1 MEFLQTGEVARQ
13 ADVNV
18 ETLRFYERRGILPEP
33 PRRESGY
40 REYPPETVDL
50 IRSIKRAQELG
61 FSLKEIRELLDLR
74 QGSRRA
80 TGQVPRLV
88 KAKIAEIEHK
98 IRDLEA
104 MNQALAGLLG
114 ACEKKAARAC
124 CPIIESLS
132 GPPSGGRSTQ

>member
-1 MEFLQTGEVARQ
+1 MTFLRTGEVARQ
-13 ADVNV
+13 AEVNV

-40 REYPPETVDL
+40 REYPPDTVEL
-50 IRSIKRAQELG
+50 IRFIKRAQELG
-61 FSLKEIRELLDLR
+61 FSLKEIRGLLDLR
-74 QGSRRA
+74 QGPRRA
-80 TGQVPRLV
+80 TGQVPALV
-88 KAKIAEIEHK
+88 KAKIAEIEQK

-114 ACEKKAARAC
+114 ACEKKAPGEC

-132 GPPSGGRSTQ
+132 GPQRRNQSTE